1 MSNKVTVVGAV
12 LDERYLTLYVKGSA
26 DQIRI
31 PQGDPRVAVFVEKY
45 VPILSQGGEV
55 DYSED
60 LLVINNVY
68 EAAEKKSG
76 GIMRFFRV
84 AKKKVAEFFSAAS
97 ASEPAAPVAP
107 VTAGA
112 VPGDCAPDT
121 DAGQDMGEEVAEK
134 VTIKD
139 PMLAKAVDDIL
150 AHAVPAASPNF
161 RAADLEEPSPD
172 RIEDEDSS
180 DDVDEGD
187 TIIAVTDQGTIVPD
201 AQKLKTQLTA
211 AVQSKAK
218 GSTVGIENFLRRA
231 GSVAAKRQHSV
242 QDLMRFIERGD
253 LPIADDGCIVIY
265 KLLLQGGPGDHEEF
279 SYRDIH
285 SQKVPQS
292 VGTLVCMNESLVD
305 PDRRNECSN
314 GLHVARRQ
322 YLGSF
327 SGNVCVLAK
336 VAPEDVIAVPS
347 YDANKMRVRAYH
359 ILFELPHEAM
369 VALKANRSMTDIKE
383 ASRMLGAALAGQH
396 SEPVYHVEITGHR
409 GSSIVV
415 HKGPASTKDKVQTA
429 VPKNA
434 PEARSLPTTPQEV
447 VGEKVDVLAV
457 VDTVMTETK
466 QPEPEAPSLTKD
478 VPVAEP
484 KPAKVKAEKKS
495 KSRVP
500 ARKAKKLKSV
510 KVEAKPV
517 AQPVQDTF
525 KAKGKPLPSDKK
537 TALTLVE
544 QGQVLWQAFV
554 DSKGDK
560 AKAQACLDFKKAK
573 KKGWTVLGMPGD
585 AADKLA
591 KALK

>member
-26 DQIRI
+26 EQIRI
-31 PQGDPRVAVFVEKY
+31 PQGDPRVAAFVEHY
-45 VPILSQGGEV
+45 VPILNQGGEV

-76 GIMRFFRV
+76 GLMRFFRV
-84 AKKKVAEFFSAAS
+84 AKKKVAEFFSSAS

-121 DAGQDMGEEVAEK
+121 DAGQDVGEEVAEK

-139 PMLAKAVDDIL
+139 PVLAKAVDDIL
-150 AHAVPAASPNF
+150 AHAVPASAPQF
-161 RAADLEEPSPD
+161 RSVDLENHFEDGVEP
-172 RIEDEDSS
+172 EDPY
-180 DDVDEGD
+180 DDVGEGD

-231 GSVAAKRQHSV
+231 GAVSAKRSHSV

-265 KLLLQGGPGDHEEF
+265 KLLLKGGPDGHKEF

-285 SQKVPQS
+285 SQKVPQGVS
-292 VGTLVCMNESLVD
+292 TLVCMNESLVD

-327 SGNVCVLAK
+327 SGDVCVLAK

-359 ILFELPHEAM
+359 ILFELPDAAM
-369 VALKANRSMTDIKE
+369 AALKSNRSMTDIKE
-383 ASRMLGAALAGQH
+383 ASRMLGAALSGQH
-396 SEPVYHVEITGHR
+396 SEPAYHVEITGHR

-415 HKGPASTKDKVQTA
+415 HKGPASAKAKVQTA

-434 PEARSLPTTPQEV
+434 PQAHSLPTTPGEV
-447 VGEKVDVLAV
+447 VGEKVDVLDV

-466 QPEPEAPSLTKD
+466 KPEPEAPSLTKD

-484 KPAKVKAEKKS
+484 KPAKAEKKS

-517 AQPVQDTF
+517 AQPVRDTF
-525 KAKGKPLPSDKK
+525 KAKGEPLPADKK
-537 TALTLVE
+537 TAMTLPE
-544 QGQVLWQAFV
+544 QGKALWDAFV
-554 DSKGDK
+554 ASKGDK

-591 KALK
+591 KAIK

>member
-26 DQIRI
+26 EQIRI
-31 PQGDPRVAVFVEKY
+31 PQGDPRVAHFVEKY
-45 VPILSQGGEV
+45 VPILNQGGEV
-55 DYSED
+55 DYSEED
-60 LLVINNVY
+60 LVTNNVY
-68 EAAEKKSG
+68 AAAEKKSG

-84 AKKKVAEFFSAAS
+84 AKKKVAEFFSSSS
-97 ASEPAAPVAP
+97 ASEPVAPVAP

-121 DAGQDMGEEVAEK
+121 DAGQGVVGEAEK

-139 PMLAKAVDDIL
+139 PVLAKAVDDIL
-150 AHAVPAASPNF
+150 AHAVPSTAPQFSS
-161 RAADLEEPSPD
+161 ADLETFSDEGV
-172 RIEDEDSS
+172 EDEDG
-180 DDVDEGD
+180 DEVQGD

-201 AQKLKTQLTA
+201 AHKLKTQLTA

-231 GSVAAKRQHSV
+231 GSVAAKRNHSIE
-242 QDLMRFIERGD
+242 DLMRFIERGD

-265 KLLLQGGPGDHEEF
+265 KLLQKGGPDDHPEF

-285 SQKVPQS
+285 SKRVPQS
-292 VGTLVCMNESLVD
+292 VGTLVFMNESLVD
-305 PDRRNECSN
+305 PNRRNECSN

-359 ILFELPHEAM
+359 ILFELPFEAM
-369 VALKANRSMTDIKE
+369 VALKSNKSMTDIKE
-383 ASRMLGAALAGQH
+383 ASRMLGAALTGQH
-396 SEPVYHVEITGHR
+396 AAPKYRVEITGHQ
-409 GSSIVV
+409 GNGIVV
-415 HKGPASTKDKVQTA
+415 HSGPKSTKEA
-429 VPKNA
+429 VTSAAPKNA
-434 PEARSLPTTPQEV
+434 PEAKSLPTTSKEV
-447 VGEKVDVLAV
+447 VGEKVDVKAV
-457 VDTVMTETK
+457 VDTVLPETK
-466 QPEPEAPSLTKD
+466 QAEPEAPSLTKD

-484 KPAKVKAEKKS
+484 KPKAEKKS

-510 KVEAKPV
+510 KVEAKAV
-517 AQPVQDTF
+517 VQPTRDTF
-525 KAKGKPLPSDKK
+525 KPKGDPLPAGKK
-537 TALTLVE
+537 TSMTLAE
-544 QGQVLWQAFV
+544 QGKALWDSFV
-554 DSKGDK
+554 ASKGNK
-560 AKAQACLDFKKAK
+560 AEAQACLDFKKSK
-573 KKGWTVLGMPGD
+573 KKGWAVLGMPED
-585 AADKLA
+585 AAEKLA
-591 KALK
+591 KAIK

>member
-26 DQIRI
+26 EQIRI
-31 PQGDPRVAVFVEKY
+31 PQGDPRVAHFVENY
-45 VPILSQGGEV
+45 VPILNQGGEV
-55 DYSED
+55 EYSEED
-60 LLVINNVY
+60 LATHNVY
-68 EAAEKKSG
+68 ADAEKKSG

-84 AKKKVAEFFSAAS
+84 ARKKVAEFFSSSS

-121 DAGQDMGEEVAEK
+121 DAGQGEVGEAEK

-139 PMLAKAVDDIL
+139 PVLAKAVDDIL
-150 AHAVPAASPNF
+150 AHAVPSTAPQFSSS
-161 RAADLEEPSPD
+161 DLESLSDEGV
-172 RIEDEDSS
+172 EDEDE
-180 DDVDEGD
+180 DEVQGD

-201 AQKLKTQLTA
+201 AHKLKTQLTA

-265 KLLLQGGPGDHEEF
+265 KLLLKGGPDGHKEF

-285 SQKVPQS
+285 SQKVPQGVS
-292 VGTLVCMNESLVD
+292 TLVCMNESLVD

-359 ILFELPHEAM
+359 ILFELPDEAM
-369 VALKANRSMTDIKE
+369 RALKDNRSMTDIKE
-383 ASRMLGAALAGQH
+383 ASRMLGAALSGQH
-396 SEPVYHVEITGHR
+396 SEPAYHVEITGHR

-415 HKGPASTKDKVQTA
+415 HKGPGSTKNKVQTA

-434 PEARSLPTTPQEV
+434 PEARSLPTTPSEV

-484 KPAKVKAEKKS
+484 KPAKVEKKS

-517 AQPVQDTF
+517 AQPVRDTF
-525 KAKGKPLPSDKK
+525 KAKGEPLPADKK
-537 TALTLVE
+537 TAMTLVE

>member
-26 DQIRI
+26 EQIRI
-31 PQGDPRVAVFVEKY
+31 PQGDPRVAHFVENY
-45 VPILSQGGEV
+45 VPILNHGGEV
-55 DYSED
+55 EYSEED
-60 LLVINNVY
+60 LATHNVY
-68 EAAEKKSG
+68 AAAEKKSG

-84 AKKKVAEFFSAAS
+84 AKKKVAEFFSSSS

-121 DAGQDMGEEVAEK
+121 DAGQGEVGEAEK

-139 PMLAKAVDDIL
+139 PVLAKAVDDIL
-150 AHAVPAASPNF
+150 AHAVPSTAPQFSSS
-161 RAADLEEPSPD
+161 DLDSLSDEGV
-172 RIEDEDSS
+172 EDEDG
-180 DDVDEGD
+180 DEVQGD

-201 AQKLKTQLTA
+201 AHKLKTQLTA

-231 GSVAAKRQHSV
+231 GAVSAKRQHSV

-265 KLLLQGGPGDHEEF
+265 KLLLKGGPDGHKEF

-285 SQKVPQS
+285 SQKVPQGVS
-292 VGTLVCMNESLVD
+292 TLVCMNESLVD

-359 ILFELPHEAM
+359 ILFELPDAAM
-369 VALKANRSMTDIKE
+369 AALKSNRSMTDIKE
-383 ASRMLGAALAGQH
+383 ASRMLGAALSGQH
-396 SEPVYHVEITGHR
+396 SEPAYHVEITGHR

-415 HKGPASTKDKVQTA
+415 HKGPDSTKSKVQTA

-434 PEARSLPTTPQEV
+434 PQAHSLPTTPGEV
-447 VGEKVDVLAV
+447 VGEKVDVLDV

-466 QPEPEAPSLTKD
+466 KPEPEAPSLTKD

-484 KPAKVKAEKKS
+484 KPAKVEKKS

-517 AQPVQDTF
+517 AQPVRDTF
-525 KAKGKPLPSDKK
+525 KAKGEPLPSDKK